1 VPVDVVGVLVT
12 SDPGF
17 TPSFSSGFHLRGLFY
32 RLLRKSD
39 PQLASRIHD
48 FRGLAP
54 FSVSPL
60 LQLHPGASYFRITS
74 FTTRLTNALLE
85 SLKNCSEIELMGKT
99 LHVTE
104 LSYSRIDTDKLLR
117 EADEFTGYELEF
129 ISPTCFRRPC
139 PYIPLHV
146 LGIFARIMGFMKQ
159 PKSAY
164 RYYPLPDPI
173 LMLRNLKR
181 QWEQYTGTTIRSKR
195 FTRWLEEGGVALS
208 GVDKIRTHRF
218 IHKKRKVFAVG
229 FTGKARI
236 SLPENTF
243 KREEAKI
250 VNALLR
256 LGENTQV
263 GINRTAGFGLYKIVK
278 ARE

>member
-1 VPVDVVGVLVT
+1 MPVDVIGVLVA
-12 SDPGF
+12 SERDFNPKL
-17 TPSFSSGFHLRGLFY
+17 SSGFHVRGLFY
-32 RLLRKSD
+32 GLLKSAD

-54 FSVSPL
+54 FSVSPIL
-60 LQLHPGASYFRITS
+60 KLYPGAYYLKMTS
-74 FTTRLTNALLE
+74 FMTRLTDALLE
-85 SLKNCSEIELMGKT
+85 ALKKSEELVIGGRRF
-99 LHVTE
+99 LVTE
-104 LSYSRIDTDKLLR
+104 LTYSRIDTDKLLT
-117 EADEFTGYELEF
+117 EAEAYTRYELEF

-139 PYIPLHV
+139 PYIPLHT
-146 LGIFARIMGFMKQ
+146 LGIFARIMGVMKQ
-159 PKSAY
+159 PKSTY

-208 GVDKIRTHRF
+208 GVNGIKTHRF
-218 IHKKRKVFAVG
+218 THRRRKIFAVG

-243 KREEAKI
+243 RREEAKI
-250 VNALLR
+250 VNALLK
-256 LGENTQV
+256 LGEKTQV
-263 GINRTAGFGLYKIVK
+263 GVNRTAGFGLYKILK
-278 ARE
+278 TRD